1 MTTKTESTTS
11 NRYLVVLGESLMDKD
26 WCYEDKAEARN
37 KLVWLKKKYPNDNY
51 EMVAVED
58 IKTNC
63 GFGDLEGDEV
73 DVNVTVTGL
82 INGEHSEGTF
92 NVQMCNGYHLS
103 QMGCWITTNGGD
115 GEFSFLER
123 ILYTATEV
131 VDVAESYCA
140 AHKAENITYH
150 DTGFNASANSQ
161 SVAIKEERDGDD
173 ATFTILLVNDD
184 FNRND
189 YNMPETKGIVF
200 DNLEEAKEWLDD
212 HRGDEHYD
220 FEGLKRVISLINDHN
235 NC

>member
-1 MTTKTESTTS
+1 MTITTESTS
-11 NRYLVVLGESLMDKD
+11 RYLVVFDKGLMDKD
-26 WCYEDKAEARN
+26 WCYEDKDEAQD
-37 KLVWLKKKYPNDNY
+37 KLAWLKKKYPNDNY

-63 GFGDLEGDEV
+63 DFGDLEGGEI

-82 INGEHSEGTF
+82 INGEHSEAIF
-92 NVQMCNGYHLS
+92 NVQMCGGLYLS

-115 GEFSFLER
+115 GEFVFLER
-123 ILYTATEV
+123 VLYTATEV
-131 VDVAESYCA
+131 VEAAESYYA
-140 AHKAENITYH
+140 AIKAENVTYH
-150 DTGFNASANSQ
+150 DTGFNASIANQ
-161 SVAIKEERDGDD
+161 SVVIKEERGDD
-173 ATFTILLVNDD
+173 TTFTILMVNDD

-189 YNMPETKGIVF
+189 YNVPETKGIVF

-212 HRGDEHYD
+212 HRGDGHYD